1 MFERYINTRAIDPY
15 QFSNMA
21 RELTTAANVFKI
33 EIFKSKIK
41 LDDVSTTATR
51 DFITACTG
59 YIRFWSDYA
68 QNIENASAKASLS
81 PSRGIPYQR
90 ISKFVI
96 DGNDYTGILKFVDSI
111 IGNPEIQT
119 TDAIDDA
126 YRYSVHKAF
135 QIGSDSVAD
144 LVDSIVGNEGRIAQ
158 LLQPVELDATE
169 KRYFDNF
176 RSNIDIYD
184 YTDRVDLYK
193 AVNLAVDYISKDAD
207 RKNVG
212 PNNIGLY
219 IAKLHAIV
227 NYTVHSLVAYASRIY
242 ILGRYVAPY
251 TGYTFNPQTN
261 YEESVQ
267 SMQDFYMD
275 TMKTTDEIMV
285 RDMNRFEEFR
295 TILGKWED
303 ELSCSVSL
311 QKQNPLRDALT
322 GNSLYEF
329 LTRYNSLGDD
339 DLIKSDTTYRTR
351 LKVRDMLLNPDQA
364 LSTAVSPRQDM
375 ITDVKGVKPKEDTI
389 EGWKY
394 LGCCVSECAR
404 KLLES
409 IKTNAEYF
417 IGWRNCHMS
426 GNAHYPTNP
435 TSYVTAAEC
444 ARLLAEFYRDF
455 SIAILYKV
463 REIEDHINFLNEA
476 KEKEIG
482 IQLKIDVPG
491 LEEDIKKNNNIDT
504 VVPDTTRDL
513 DPVTENVRSID
524 VDNIMTLFETY
535 DLYASTFPGMEND
548 PYFTEAIDINAAIN
562 NFLAKIIAWGN
573 RFIRF
578 VGNASVRSAFDW
590 VKNHQNELKNLNI
603 SQDARMAIKKY
614 KTSLQNVGNTE
625 KIITALN
632 AATVDTFRTTENKE
646 KFIRSLYPSET
657 VANWFMSKDKQV
669 QQNAKALYRKLVLF
683 YDANTIGNVKATDDD
698 PTEELNAQGIKD
710 NLTRFWVPVI
720 LGNESVTKAQ
730 KDDGKR
736 LQDAINTLKRRL
748 ISNTGTTA
756 GNNTTGGNQKSDAAP
771 TITTP
776 EDKTAQNQGAANAQ
790 QAQEKEKQETVNLQ
804 GAIAEIAVAVENVYG
819 STVDFII
826 EYYRTLYQYIQTAN
840 SMAIK

>member
-1 MFERYINTRAIDPY
+1 MFERYSNTRAVDPY

-21 RELTTAANVFKI
+21 RELSTAANVFKL

-68 QNIENASAKASLS
+68 QNIENASAKASIS

-144 LVDSIVGNEGRIAQ
+144 LVDSITGNEGRIAQ
-158 LLQPVELDATE
+158 LLKPVELEATE

-193 AVNLAVDYISKDAD
+193 AVNLAVDYISKDVD

-219 IAKLHAIV
+219 IAKLHAIA

-267 SMQDFYMD
+267 SMHDFYMD
-275 TMKTTDEIMV
+275 TMKTTDEIMA

-303 ELSCSVSL
+303 ELCCSVSL
-311 QKQNPLRDALT
+311 QKQNPVRDALT

-339 DLIKSDTTYRTR
+339 DLIKSDTVYRTR

-375 ITDVKGVKPKEDTI
+375 ITDIKEVKPKEDTI
-389 EGWKY
+389 DGWKY

-409 IKTNAEYF
+409 IKVNSEYF

-463 REIEDHINFLNEA
+463 REIEDRINFLNEA

-513 DPVTENVRSID
+513 DPVTENVLSMD

-535 DLYASTFPGMEND
+535 DLYATTFLGMENN

-573 RFIRF
+573 RFVRF

-590 VKNHQNELKNLNI
+590 VKNHQNELKNINI
-603 SQDARMAIKKY
+603 SQDARMAVKKY
-614 KTSLQNVGNTE
+614 KTSLRNVGNTE

-698 PTEELNAQGIKD
+698 PTEELNAQSIKD

-730 KDDGKR
+730 QDDGKR
-736 LQDAINTLKRRL
+736 LRDAINALKRRL

-756 GNNTTGGNQKSDAAP
+756 GNNTTGGNQRSDAAP

>member
-1 MFERYINTRAIDPY
+1 MFERYSNTRAIDPY

-21 RELTTAANVFKI
+21 RELTTAANVFKV

-41 LDDVSTTATR
+41 LDDVSSTATR
-51 DFITACTG
+51 DFITACTA

-68 QNIENASAKASLS
+68 QNIENASAKASIS

-158 LLQPVELDATE
+158 LLQPVELEATE

-193 AVNLAVDYISKDAD
+193 AVNLVVDYISKDAD
-207 RKNVG
+207 QKNVG

-267 SMQDFYMD
+267 SMHDFYMD

-303 ELSCSVSL
+303 ELCCSVSL
-311 QKQNPLRDALT
+311 QKQNPVRDALT

-329 LTRYNSLGDD
+329 LGRYNSLGDD

-375 ITDVKGVKPKEDTI
+375 ITDIKEVKPKEDTV

-394 LGCCVSECAR
+394 IGCCVSECAR

-409 IKTNAEYF
+409 IKVNAEYF
-417 IGWRNCHMS
+417 IGWRNSHMS
-426 GNAHYPTNP
+426 GDARYPTNP

-463 REIEDHINFLNEA
+463 REIEDRINFLNEA

-491 LEEDIKKNNNIDT
+491 LEEDSKKNNNIDT

-513 DPVTENVRSID
+513 DPVAENVLSMD

-573 RFIRF
+573 RFVRF

-590 VKNHQNELKNLNI
+590 VKNHQNELKNINI
-603 SQDARMAIKKY
+603 SQDARMAVKKY

-698 PTEELNAQGIKD
+698 PTEELNAQAIKD

-730 KDDGKR
+730 QDDGKR
-736 LQDAINTLKRRL
+736 LRDAINALKRRL

-771 TITTP
+771 SITTP
-776 EDKTAQNQGAANAQ
+776 EDKTAQNQGATAQ

>member
-158 LLQPVELDATE
+158 LLQPVELEATE

-212 PNNIGLY
+212 PNNVGLY

-267 SMQDFYMD
+267 PMQDFYMD

-303 ELSCSVSL
+303 ELGCSVSL

-375 ITDVKGVKPKEDTI
+375 ITDIKEVKPKEDTV

-463 REIEDHINFLNEA
+463 REIEDRINFLNEA

>member
-68 QNIENASAKASLS
+68 QNIENASAKASIS

-144 LVDSIVGNEGRIAQ
+144 LVDSIAGNEGRIAQ

-212 PNNIGLY
+212 PNNVGLY

-275 TMKTTDEIMV
+275 TMKSTDEIMV

-303 ELSCSVSL
+303 ELGCSVSL

-463 REIEDHINFLNEA
+463 REIEDRINFLNEA

-730 KDDGKR
+730 QDDGKR
-736 LQDAINTLKRRL
+736 LRDAINALKRRL

>member
-1 MFERYINTRAIDPY
+1 MFERYSNTHAIDPY

-41 LDDVSTTATR
+41 LDDVSSTATR
-51 DFITACTG
+51 DFITACTA

-68 QNIENASAKASLS
+68 QNIENASAKASIS
-81 PSRGIPYQR
+81 PPRGIPYQR

-111 IGNPEIQT
+111 IGNAEIQT

-135 QIGSDSVAD
+135 QIGSDSVVD

-158 LLQPVELDATE
+158 LLKPVELEATE

-251 TGYTFNPQTN
+251 TGYTFNPQMN

-267 SMQDFYMD
+267 SMHDFYMD

-303 ELSCSVSL
+303 ELGCSVSL
-311 QKQNPLRDALT
+311 ARQNPVRDALT

-329 LTRYNSLGDD
+329 LTHYNSLGDD
-339 DLIKSDTTYRTR
+339 DLIKSDTSYRTR

-375 ITDVKGVKPKEDTI
+375 ITDIKEVKPKDDTV

-409 IKTNAEYF
+409 IKVNAEYF
-417 IGWRNCHMS
+417 IGWRNAHMS
-426 GNAHYPTNP
+426 GDARYPINP

-463 REIEDHINFLNEA
+463 REIEDRINFLNEA

-491 LEEDIKKNNNIDT
+491 LEEDTKKNNNIDT

-513 DPVTENVRSID
+513 DPVTENVLSMD

-562 NFLAKIIAWGN
+562 NFLAKIIAWSN
-573 RFIRF
+573 RFVRF
-578 VGNASVRSAFDW
+578 VGNTSVRNAFDW
-590 VKNHQNELKNLNI
+590 VKTHQNELKNINI

-698 PTEELNAQGIKD
+698 PTEELNAQSIKD

-730 KDDGKR
+730 QDDGKR
-736 LQDAINTLKRRL
+736 LRDAINALKRRL

-776 EDKTAQNQGAANAQ
+776 EDKTAQNQSAANAQ

>member
-68 QNIENASAKASLS
+68 QNIENASAKASIS

-158 LLQPVELDATE
+158 LLQPVELEATE

-212 PNNIGLY
+212 PNNVGLY

-303 ELSCSVSL
+303 ELGCSVSL
-311 QKQNPLRDALT
+311 QKQNPVRDALT

-375 ITDVKGVKPKEDTI
+375 ITDVKEVKPREDTV

-463 REIEDHINFLNEA
+463 REIEDRINFLNEA

-730 KDDGKR
+730 QDDGKR
-736 LQDAINTLKRRL
+736 LRDAINALKRRL

>member
-21 RELTTAANVFKI
+21 RELSTAANVFKI

-41 LDDVSTTATR
+41 LDDVSSTATR

-68 QNIENASAKASLS
+68 QNIENASAKASIS

-158 LLQPVELDATE
+158 LLQPVELEATE

-267 SMQDFYMD
+267 SMHDFYMD

-303 ELSCSVSL
+303 ELGCSVSL
-311 QKQNPLRDALT
+311 QKQNPVRDALT

-329 LTRYNSLGDD
+329 LTQYNSLGDD
-339 DLIKSDTTYRTR
+339 DLIKSDTIYRTR

-375 ITDVKGVKPKEDTI
+375 ITDIKGVKPKEDTI

-463 REIEDHINFLNEA
+463 REIEDRINFLNEA
-476 KEKEIG
+476 NEKEIG

-513 DPVTENVRSID
+513 DPVTENVLSID

-535 DLYASTFPGMEND
+535 DLYASSFPGMEND

-573 RFIRF
+573 RFVRF
-578 VGNASVRSAFDW
+578 VGNASVRSAFNW
-590 VKNHQNELKNLNI
+590 VKEHQNELKNINI

-698 PTEELNAQGIKD
+698 PTEELNAQSIKD

-730 KDDGKR
+730 QDDGKR
-736 LQDAINTLKRRL
+736 LRDAINALKRRL

-771 TITTP
+771 TIATP
-776 EDKTAQNQGAANAQ
+776 EDKTAQNQNASTAQ

>member
-207 RKNVG
+207 QKNVG

-267 SMQDFYMD
+267 SMHDFYMD

-303 ELSCSVSL
+303 ELGCSVSL
-311 QKQNPLRDALT
+311 QKQNPVRDALT

-375 ITDVKGVKPKEDTI
+375 ITDIKEVKPKEDTV

-394 LGCCVSECAR
+394 IGCCVSECAR

-463 REIEDHINFLNEA
+463 REIEDRINFLNEA

-513 DPVTENVRSID
+513 DPVTENILSID
-524 VDNIMTLFETY
+524 VDNITTLFETY
-535 DLYASTFPGMEND
+535 DLYATTFLGMENN

-573 RFIRF
+573 RFVRF

-590 VKNHQNELKNLNI
+590 VKNHQNELKNINI
-603 SQDARMAIKKY
+603 SQDARMAVKKY
-614 KTSLQNVGNTE
+614 KTSLRNVGNTE

-646 KFIRSLYPSET
+646 KFIRSLYPSEI

-669 QQNAKALYRKLVLF
+669 QQNAKALYRKLILF

-698 PTEELNAQGIKD
+698 PTEELNAQSIKD

-730 KDDGKR
+730 QDDGKR
-736 LQDAINTLKRRL
+736 LRDAINALKRRL

>member
-21 RELTTAANVFKI
+21 RELSTAANVFKI

-41 LDDVSTTATR
+41 LEDVSTTATR

-135 QIGSDSVAD
+135 QIGSDGVAD
-144 LVDSIVGNEGRIAQ
+144 LVDSITGNEGRIAQ
-158 LLQPVELDATE
+158 LLQPVELEATE

-176 RSNIDIYD
+176 RSNVDIYD

-267 SMQDFYMD
+267 SMHDFYMD

-303 ELSCSVSL
+303 ELGCSVSL
-311 QKQNPLRDALT
+311 ASQSPVRDALT

-339 DLIKSDTTYRTR
+339 DLIKSDATYRTR

-375 ITDVKGVKPKEDTI
+375 ITDIKEAKPKEDTV

-409 IKTNAEYF
+409 IKTNADYF

-463 REIEDHINFLNEA
+463 REIEDRINFLNEA

-513 DPVTENVRSID
+513 DPVTENVLSID

-535 DLYASTFPGMEND
+535 DLYATTFLGMENN

-573 RFIRF
+573 RFVRF
-578 VGNASVRSAFDW
+578 VGNASVRSAFNW
-590 VKNHQNELKNLNI
+590 VKEHQNELKNINI
-603 SQDARMAIKKY
+603 SQDARMAVKKY
-614 KTSLQNVGNTE
+614 KTSLRNVGNTE

-669 QQNAKALYRKLVLF
+669 QQNAKALYRKLILF

-698 PTEELNAQGIKD
+698 PTEELNAQAIKD

-730 KDDGKR
+730 QDDGKR
-736 LQDAINTLKRRL
+736 LRDAINALKRRL

-776 EDKTAQNQGAANAQ
+776 EDKTTQNQGAANAQ

>member
-1 MFERYINTRAIDPY
+1 MFERYINTRAVDPY

-144 LVDSIVGNEGRIAQ
+144 LVDSITGNEGRIAQ
-158 LLQPVELDATE
+158 LLQPIELDATE

-212 PNNIGLY
+212 PNNVGLY

-303 ELSCSVSL
+303 ELGCSVSL

-375 ITDVKGVKPKEDTI
+375 ITDIKEVKPKEDTV

-513 DPVTENVRSID
+513 DPVTENVLSID

-590 VKNHQNELKNLNI
+590 VKTHQNELKNINI
-603 SQDARMAIKKY
+603 SQDARMAVKKY

-669 QQNAKALYRKLVLF
+669 QQNAKALYRKLILF

-698 PTEELNAQGIKD
+698 PTEELNAQAIKD

-730 KDDGKR
+730 QDDGKR
-736 LQDAINTLKRRL
+736 LRDAINALKRRL

-771 TITTP
+771 TIATP
-776 EDKTAQNQGAANAQ
+776 EDKTAQNQNASTAQ

-819 STVDFII
+819 STIDFVI

>member
-1 MFERYINTRAIDPY
+1 MFERYSNTRAVDPY

-21 RELTTAANVFKI
+21 RELSTAANVFKI

-212 PNNIGLY
+212 PNNVGLY

-311 QKQNPLRDALT
+311 QKQNPVRDALT

-339 DLIKSDTTYRTR
+339 DLIKSDATYRTR

-375 ITDVKGVKPKEDTI
+375 ITDIKGVKPKEDTI

-463 REIEDHINFLNEA
+463 REIEDRINFLNEA

-513 DPVTENVRSID
+513 DPVTENVLSID
-524 VDNIMTLFETY
+524 VDNIVTLFETY
-535 DLYASTFPGMEND
+535 DLYAATFPGMEND

-573 RFIRF
+573 RFVRF
-578 VGNASVRSAFDW
+578 IGNASVRSAFNW
-590 VKNHQNELKNLNI
+590 VKEHQNELKNINI

-683 YDANTIGNVKATDDD
+683 YDVNTIGNVKATDDD
-698 PTEELNAQGIKD
+698 PTEELNAQSIKD

-730 KDDGKR
+730 QDDGKR
-736 LQDAINTLKRRL
+736 LRDAINALKRRL

-776 EDKTAQNQGAANAQ
+776 EDKTAQNQNASTAQ

>member
-1 MFERYINTRAIDPY
+1 MFERYINTRAVDPY

-21 RELTTAANVFKI
+21 RELSTAANVFKI

-41 LDDVSTTATR
+41 LDDVSSTATR

-68 QNIENASAKASLS
+68 QNIENASAKASIS

-90 ISKFVI
+90 ISKFII

-144 LVDSIVGNEGRIAQ
+144 LVDSITGNEGRIAQ
-158 LLQPVELDATE
+158 LLTPVELDATE

-267 SMQDFYMD
+267 SMHDFYMD

-303 ELSCSVSL
+303 ELCCSVSL
-311 QKQNPLRDALT
+311 QKQNPVRDALT

-339 DLIKSDTTYRTR
+339 DLIKSDTVYRTR

-375 ITDVKGVKPKEDTI
+375 ITDIKEVKPKEDTV

-409 IKTNAEYF
+409 IKVNSEYF

-463 REIEDHINFLNEA
+463 REIEDRINFLNEA

-513 DPVTENVRSID
+513 DPVTENVLSID

-535 DLYASTFPGMEND
+535 DLYATTFLGMENN

-573 RFIRF
+573 RFVRF

-590 VKNHQNELKNLNI
+590 VKNHQNELKNINI
-603 SQDARMAIKKY
+603 SQDARMAVKKY
-614 KTSLQNVGNTE
+614 KTSLRNVGNTE

-698 PTEELNAQGIKD
+698 PTEELNAQAIKD

-730 KDDGKR
+730 QDDGKR
-736 LQDAINTLKRRL
+736 LRDAINALKRRL

-776 EDKTAQNQGAANAQ
+776 EDKTAQNQNASTAQ

>member
-68 QNIENASAKASLS
+68 QNIENASAKASIS

-158 LLQPVELDATE
+158 LLQPVELEATE

-212 PNNIGLY
+212 PNNVGLY

-267 SMQDFYMD
+267 PMQDFYMD

-303 ELSCSVSL
+303 ELGCSVSL

-375 ITDVKGVKPKEDTI
+375 ITDVKEVKPREDTV

-463 REIEDHINFLNEA
+463 REIEDRINFLNEA

>member
-158 LLQPVELDATE
+158 LLQPVELEATE

-212 PNNIGLY
+212 PNNVGLY

-267 SMQDFYMD
+267 PMQDFYMD

-303 ELSCSVSL
+303 ELGCSVSL

-375 ITDVKGVKPKEDTI
+375 ITDVKEVKPREDTV

-463 REIEDHINFLNEA
+463 REIEDRINFLNEA

>member
-21 RELTTAANVFKI
+21 RELSTAANAFKI

-41 LDDVSTTATR
+41 LDDVSTSATR

-193 AVNLAVDYISKDAD
+193 AVNLAVDYIGKDAD

-275 TMKTTDEIMV
+275 TMKATDEIMV

-303 ELSCSVSL
+303 ELGCSVSL
-311 QKQNPLRDALT
+311 QKQNPVRDALT

-339 DLIKSDTTYRTR
+339 DLIKSDATYRTR

-375 ITDVKGVKPKEDTI
+375 ITDIKEVRPKEDTI

-463 REIEDHINFLNEA
+463 REIEDRINFLNEA

-491 LEEDIKKNNNIDT
+491 LEEDSKKNNNIDT

-513 DPVTENVRSID
+513 DPVTENVLSID

-573 RFIRF
+573 RFTRF
-578 VGNASVRSAFDW
+578 VGNASVRKAFDW
-590 VKNHQNELKNLNI
+590 VKEHQNELKNINI
-603 SQDARMAIKKY
+603 SQDARMTIKKY

-669 QQNAKALYRKLVLF
+669 QQNAKALYRKFVLF

-698 PTEELNAQGIKD
+698 PTEELNAQAIKD

-730 KDDGKR
+730 QDDGKR
-736 LQDAINTLKRRL
+736 LRDAINALKRRL
-748 ISNTGTTA
+748 ISDTGTTA

-771 TITTP
+771 TIATP
-776 EDKTAQNQGAANAQ
+776 EDKTAQNQTTANAQ

>member
-1 MFERYINTRAIDPY
+1 MFERYSNTRAVDPY

-21 RELTTAANVFKI
+21 RELSTAANVFKL

-68 QNIENASAKASLS
+68 QNIENASAKASIS

-144 LVDSIVGNEGRIAQ
+144 LVDSITGNEGRIAQ
-158 LLQPVELDATE
+158 LLKPVELEATE

-193 AVNLAVDYISKDAD
+193 AVNLAVDYISKDVD

-219 IAKLHAIV
+219 IAKLHAIA

-267 SMQDFYMD
+267 SMHDFYMD
-275 TMKTTDEIMV
+275 TMKTTDEIMA

-303 ELSCSVSL
+303 ELCCSVSL
-311 QKQNPLRDALT
+311 QKQNPVRDALT

-339 DLIKSDTTYRTR
+339 DLIKSDTVYRTR

-375 ITDVKGVKPKEDTI
+375 ITDIKEVKPKEDTI
-389 EGWKY
+389 DGWKY

-409 IKTNAEYF
+409 IKVNSEYF

-463 REIEDHINFLNEA
+463 REIEDRINFLNEA

-513 DPVTENVRSID
+513 DPVTENVLSMD

-535 DLYASTFPGMEND
+535 DLYATTFLGMENN

-573 RFIRF
+573 RFVRF

-590 VKNHQNELKNLNI
+590 VKNHQNELKNINI
-603 SQDARMAIKKY
+603 SQDARMAVKKY

-698 PTEELNAQGIKD
+698 PTEELNAQSIKD

-730 KDDGKR
+730 QDDGKR
-736 LQDAINTLKRRL
+736 LRDAINALKRRL

-771 TITTP
+771 TIATP

>member
-21 RELTTAANVFKI
+21 RELSTAANVFKI

-41 LDDVSTTATR
+41 LEDVSTTATR

-144 LVDSIVGNEGRIAQ
+144 LVDSIVGNEERIAQ
-158 LLQPVELDATE
+158 LLKPVELDATE

-219 IAKLHAIV
+219 IAKVHAIV

-267 SMQDFYMD
+267 SMHDFYMD

-303 ELSCSVSL
+303 ELGCSVSL

-329 LTRYNSLGDD
+329 LTQYNSLGDD
-339 DLIKSDTTYRTR
+339 DLIQSDTTYRTR

-364 LSTAVSPRQDM
+364 LSTAISPRQDM
-375 ITDVKGVKPKEDTI
+375 ITDIKGVKPKEDTI
-389 EGWKY
+389 DGWKY

-409 IKTNAEYF
+409 IKVNAEYF
-417 IGWRNCHMS
+417 IGWRNSHMS
-426 GNAHYPTNP
+426 GNTRYPINP

-463 REIEDHINFLNEA
+463 REIEDRINFLNEA

-513 DPVTENVRSID
+513 DPVTENVLSID

-573 RFIRF
+573 RFVRF
-578 VGNASVRSAFDW
+578 VGNASVRSAFNW
-590 VKNHQNELKNLNI
+590 VKEHQNELKNINI

-646 KFIRSLYPSET
+646 KFIRSLYPSDT

-698 PTEELNAQGIKD
+698 PTEELNAQSIKD

-720 LGNESVTKAQ
+720 LGNETVTKAQ
-730 KDDGKR
+730 QDDGKR
-736 LQDAINTLKRRL
+736 LRDAINALKRRL

-771 TITTP
+771 TIATP
-776 EDKTAQNQGAANAQ
+776 EDKTAQNQGAAAQ
-790 QAQEKEKQETVNLQ
+790 QAQEKQETVNLQ

-819 STVDFII
+819 STIDFII

>member
-21 RELTTAANVFKI
+21 RELSTAANVFKI
-33 EIFKSKIK
+33 EILKSKIK
-41 LDDVSTTATR
+41 LDDVSSTVTR

-68 QNIENASAKASLS
+68 QNIENASAKASIS

-144 LVDSIVGNEGRIAQ
+144 LVDSITGNEGRIAQ
-158 LLQPVELDATE
+158 LLQPVELDAAE

-267 SMQDFYMD
+267 SMHDFYMD

-303 ELSCSVSL
+303 ELGCSVSL

-375 ITDVKGVKPKEDTI
+375 ITDIKEVKPKEDTV

-409 IKTNAEYF
+409 IKVNSEYF

-455 SIAILYKV
+455 SIAILYKL
-463 REIEDHINFLNEA
+463 REIEDRINFLNEA

-513 DPVTENVRSID
+513 DPVTENVLSID

-535 DLYASTFPGMEND
+535 DLYASTFPGIEND

-573 RFIRF
+573 RFVRF
-578 VGNASVRSAFDW
+578 VGNASVRSAFNW
-590 VKNHQNELKNLNI
+590 VKEHQNELKNINI
-603 SQDARMAIKKY
+603 SQDARMAVKKY

-646 KFIRSLYPSET
+646 KFIRSLYPSDT

-736 LQDAINTLKRRL
+736 LQDAINALKRRL

-771 TITTP
+771 TIATP
-776 EDKTAQNQGAANAQ
+776 EDKTTQNQNASTAQ

-804 GAIAEIAVAVENVYG
+804 GAIADIAVAVENVYG

>member
-275 TMKTTDEIMV
+275 TMKTTDEIMA

-295 TILGKWED
+295 TILGKWEE
-303 ELSCSVSL
+303 ELNCPVSL

-375 ITDVKGVKPKEDTI
+375 ITDVKEVKPREDTV

-463 REIEDHINFLNEA
+463 REIEDRINFLNEA

-513 DPVTENVRSID
+513 DPVTENVLSID

-573 RFIRF
+573 RFVRF
-578 VGNASVRSAFDW
+578 IGNASVRSAFNW
-590 VKNHQNELKNLNI
+590 VKEHQNELKNINI

-730 KDDGKR
+730 QDDGKR
-736 LQDAINTLKRRL
+736 LRDAINALKRRL

-776 EDKTAQNQGAANAQ
+776 EDKTTQNQNASTAQ

>member
-1 MFERYINTRAIDPY
+1 MFERYSNTRAVDPY

-68 QNIENASAKASLS
+68 QNIENASAKASIS

-144 LVDSIVGNEGRIAQ
+144 LVDSITGNEGRIAQ
-158 LLQPVELDATE
+158 LLKPVELEATE

-227 NYTVHSLVAYASRIY
+227 NYIVHSLVAYASRIY

-267 SMQDFYMD
+267 SMHDFYMD
-275 TMKTTDEIMV
+275 TMKTTDEIMA

-303 ELSCSVSL
+303 ELGCSVSL
-311 QKQNPLRDALT
+311 QKQNPVRDALT

-339 DLIKSDTTYRTR
+339 DLIKSDTVYRTR

-375 ITDVKGVKPKEDTI
+375 ITDIKEVKPKEDTV

-409 IKTNAEYF
+409 IKVNSEYF

-463 REIEDHINFLNEA
+463 REIEDRINFLNEA

-513 DPVTENVRSID
+513 DPVTENVLSMD

-573 RFIRF
+573 RFVRF

-590 VKNHQNELKNLNI
+590 VKNHQNELKNINI
-603 SQDARMAIKKY
+603 SQDARMAVKKY

-669 QQNAKALYRKLVLF
+669 QQNAKALYRKLILF

-698 PTEELNAQGIKD
+698 PTEELNAQSIKD

-730 KDDGKR
+730 QDDGKR
-736 LQDAINTLKRRL
+736 LRDAINALKRRL
-748 ISNTGTTA
+748 ITNTGTTA

-771 TITTP
+771 TIATP
-776 EDKTAQNQGAANAQ
+776 EDKTAQNQTTANAQ
-790 QAQEKEKQETVNLQ
+790 QAQEK
-804 GAIAEIAVAVENVYG
+804 
-819 STVDFII
+819 
-826 EYYRTLYQYIQTAN
+826 
-840 SMAIK
+840 

>member
-1 MFERYINTRAIDPY
+1 MFERYSNTRAIDPY

-81 PSRGIPYQR
+81 PSRGIPYQH

-144 LVDSIVGNEGRIAQ
+144 LVDSITGNEGRIAQ

-303 ELSCSVSL
+303 ELGCSVSL

-329 LTRYNSLGDD
+329 LTQYNSLGDD

-375 ITDVKGVKPKEDTI
+375 ITDVKEVKPREDTV

-409 IKTNAEYF
+409 IKVNAEYF

-463 REIEDHINFLNEA
+463 REIEDRINFLNEA

-513 DPVTENVRSID
+513 DPVTENVLSID
-524 VDNIMTLFETY
+524 VDNIVTLFETY
-535 DLYASTFPGMEND
+535 DLYAATFPGMEND

-573 RFIRF
+573 RFVRF
-578 VGNASVRSAFDW
+578 IGNASVRSAFNW
-590 VKNHQNELKNLNI
+590 VKEHQNELKNINI

-646 KFIRSLYPSET
+646 KFIRSLYPSDT

-730 KDDGKR
+730 QDDGKR
-736 LQDAINTLKRRL
+736 LRDAINALKRRL

-771 TITTP
+771 TIATP
-776 EDKTAQNQGAANAQ
+776 EDKTAQNQNASTAQ

>member
-1 MFERYINTRAIDPY
+1 MFERYINTRAVDPY
-15 QFSNMA
+15 QFSNMV
-21 RELTTAANVFKI
+21 RELSTAANVFKI

-41 LDDVSTTATR
+41 LDDVSSTATR
-51 DFITACTG
+51 DFITACSG

-68 QNIENASAKASLS
+68 QNIENASAKASIS

-111 IGNPEIQT
+111 IGNPDIQT

-144 LVDSIVGNEGRIAQ
+144 LVDSITGNEGRIAQ
-158 LLQPVELDATE
+158 LLQPVELEATE

-267 SMQDFYMD
+267 SMHDFYMD
-275 TMKTTDEIMV
+275 TMKTTDEIMA

-303 ELSCSVSL
+303 ELCCSVSL
-311 QKQNPLRDALT
+311 QKQNPVRDALT

-339 DLIKSDTTYRTR
+339 DLIKSDTVYRTR

-375 ITDVKGVKPKEDTI
+375 ITDIKEVKPKEDTI
-389 EGWKY
+389 DGWKY

-409 IKTNAEYF
+409 IKVNSEYF

-463 REIEDHINFLNEA
+463 REIEDRINFLNEA

-513 DPVTENVRSID
+513 DPVTENVLSID

-535 DLYASTFPGMEND
+535 DLYATTFLGMENN

-573 RFIRF
+573 RFVRF

-590 VKNHQNELKNLNI
+590 VKNHQNELKNINI
-603 SQDARMAIKKY
+603 SQDARMAVKKY
-614 KTSLQNVGNTE
+614 KTSLRNVGNTE

-698 PTEELNAQGIKD
+698 PTEELNAQSIKD

-730 KDDGKR
+730 QDDGKR
-736 LQDAINTLKRRL
+736 LRDAINALKRRL

-771 TITTP
+771 TINTP
-776 EDKTAQNQGAANAQ
+776 EDKTTQNQTTANAQ

>member
-21 RELTTAANVFKI
+21 RELSTAANAFKI

-41 LDDVSTTATR
+41 MDDVSTTATR

-68 QNIENASAKASLS
+68 QNIENASAKASIS

-144 LVDSIVGNEGRIAQ
+144 LVDNIVGNEGRIAQ

-311 QKQNPLRDALT
+311 QKQNPVRDALT

-375 ITDVKGVKPKEDTI
+375 ITDIKGVKPKEDTI
-389 EGWKY
+389 DGWKY

-463 REIEDHINFLNEA
+463 REIEDRINFLNEA

-513 DPVTENVRSID
+513 DPVTENVLSID

-535 DLYASTFPGMEND
+535 DLYATTFLGMENN

-573 RFIRF
+573 RFVRF

-590 VKNHQNELKNLNI
+590 VKNHQNELKNINI
-603 SQDARMAIKKY
+603 SQDARMAVKKY

-730 KDDGKR
+730 QDDGKR
-736 LQDAINTLKRRL
+736 LRDAINALKRRL

-756 GNNTTGGNQKSDAAP
+756 GNNTSGGNQKSDAAP

-776 EDKTAQNQGAANAQ
+776 EDKTAQNQNASTAQ

-819 STVDFII
+819 STVDFVI

>member
-1 MFERYINTRAIDPY
+1 
-15 QFSNMA
+15 
-21 RELTTAANVFKI
+21 
-33 EIFKSKIK
+33 
-41 LDDVSTTATR
+41 
-51 DFITACTG
+51 
-59 YIRFWSDYA
+59 
-68 QNIENASAKASLS
+68 
-81 PSRGIPYQR
+81 
-90 ISKFVI
+90 
-96 DGNDYTGILKFVDSI
+96 
-111 IGNPEIQT
+111 
-119 TDAIDDA
+119 
-126 YRYSVHKAF
+126 
-135 QIGSDSVAD
+135 
-144 LVDSIVGNEGRIAQ
+144 
-158 LLQPVELDATE
+158 
-169 KRYFDNF
+169 
-176 RSNIDIYD
+176 
-184 YTDRVDLYK
+184 
-193 AVNLAVDYISKDAD
+193 
-207 RKNVG
+207 
-212 PNNIGLY
+212 
-219 IAKLHAIV
+219 
-227 NYTVHSLVAYASRIY
+227 
-242 ILGRYVAPY
+242 
-251 TGYTFNPQTN
+251 
-261 YEESVQ
+261 
-267 SMQDFYMD
+267 
-275 TMKTTDEIMV
+275 
-285 RDMNRFEEFR
+285 MNRFEEFR

-303 ELSCSVSL
+303 ELGCSVSL
-311 QKQNPLRDALT
+311 QKQNPVRDALT
-322 GNSLYEF
+322 GNALYEF

-339 DLIKSDTTYRTR
+339 DLIKSDTIYRTR

-375 ITDVKGVKPKEDTI
+375 ITDIKGVKPKEDTI

-463 REIEDHINFLNEA
+463 REIEDRINFLNEA

-513 DPVTENVRSID
+513 DPVTENVLSID

-535 DLYASTFPGMEND
+535 DLYATTFLGMENN

-573 RFIRF
+573 RFVRF

-590 VKNHQNELKNLNI
+590 VKNHQNELKNINI
-603 SQDARMAIKKY
+603 SQDARMAVKKY
-614 KTSLQNVGNTE
+614 KTSLRNVGNTE

-646 KFIRSLYPSET
+646 KFIRSLYPSEI

-669 QQNAKALYRKLVLF
+669 QQNAKALYRKLILF

-698 PTEELNAQGIKD
+698 PTEELNAQSIKD

-730 KDDGKR
+730 QDDGKR
-736 LQDAINTLKRRL
+736 LRDAINALKRRL

-776 EDKTAQNQGAANAQ
+776 EDKTTQNQSAANAQ

>member
-1 MFERYINTRAIDPY
+1 MFERYINTRAVDPY

-21 RELTTAANVFKI
+21 RELSTAANVFKI

-68 QNIENASAKASLS
+68 QNIENASAKASIS

-111 IGNPEIQT
+111 IGNPDIQT

-144 LVDSIVGNEGRIAQ
+144 LVDSITGNEGRIAQ
-158 LLQPVELDATE
+158 LLQPVELEATE

-267 SMQDFYMD
+267 PMHDFYMD

-303 ELSCSVSL
+303 ELGCSVSL
-311 QKQNPLRDALT
+311 LKQNPVRDALT

-339 DLIKSDTTYRTR
+339 DLIKSDTVYRTR

-375 ITDVKGVKPKEDTI
+375 ITDIKEVKPKEDTI
-389 EGWKY
+389 DGWKY

-409 IKTNAEYF
+409 IKVNSEYF

-463 REIEDHINFLNEA
+463 REIEDRINFLNEA

-513 DPVTENVRSID
+513 DPVTENVLSID

-535 DLYASTFPGMEND
+535 DLYATTFLGMENN

-573 RFIRF
+573 RFVRF

-590 VKNHQNELKNLNI
+590 VKNHQNELKNINI
-603 SQDARMAIKKY
+603 SQDARMAVKKY
-614 KTSLQNVGNTE
+614 KTSLRNVGNTE

-698 PTEELNAQGIKD
+698 PTEELNAQSIKD

-730 KDDGKR
+730 QDDGKR
-736 LQDAINTLKRRL
+736 LRDAINALKRRL

-771 TITTP
+771 TINTP
-776 EDKTAQNQGAANAQ
+776 EDKTTQNQTTANAQ

>member
-1 MFERYINTRAIDPY
+1 MFERYINTRAVDPY
-15 QFSNMA
+15 QFSNMV
-21 RELTTAANVFKI
+21 RELSTAANVFKI

-41 LDDVSTTATR
+41 LEDVSSTATR

-68 QNIENASAKASLS
+68 QNIENASAKASIS

-135 QIGSDSVAD
+135 QIGGDSVAD

-158 LLQPVELDATE
+158 LLKPVELEATE

-219 IAKLHAIV
+219 IAKLHAII

-251 TGYTFNPQTN
+251 TGHTFNPQTN

-267 SMQDFYMD
+267 SMHDFYMD

-303 ELSCSVSL
+303 ELGCSVSL
-311 QKQNPLRDALT
+311 LKQNPVRDALT

-375 ITDVKGVKPKEDTI
+375 ITDIKEVKPKEDTV

-409 IKTNAEYF
+409 IKVNAEYF
-417 IGWRNCHMS
+417 IGWRNSHMS
-426 GNAHYPTNP
+426 GNTRYPINP

-444 ARLLAEFYRDF
+444 ARLLAELYRDF

-463 REIEDHINFLNEA
+463 REIEDRINFLNEA

-513 DPVTENVRSID
+513 DPVTENVLSID

-573 RFIRF
+573 RFVRF
-578 VGNASVRSAFDW
+578 VGNASVRSAFNW
-590 VKNHQNELKNLNI
+590 VKEHQNELKNINI

-669 QQNAKALYRKLVLF
+669 QQNAKALYRKLILF

-698 PTEELNAQGIKD
+698 PTEELNAQSIKD

-730 KDDGKR
+730 QDDGKR
-736 LQDAINTLKRRL
+736 LRDAINALKRRL

-771 TITTP
+771 TIATP

>member
-1 MFERYINTRAIDPY
+1 MFERYSNTRAIDPY

-176 RSNIDIYD
+176 RSNVDIYD

-261 YEESVQ
+261 YEESAQ

-311 QKQNPLRDALT
+311 QKQNPVRDALT

-375 ITDVKGVKPKEDTI
+375 ITDIKGVKPKEDTI

-463 REIEDHINFLNEA
+463 REIEDRINFLNEA

-513 DPVTENVRSID
+513 DPVTENVLSID
-524 VDNIMTLFETY
+524 VDNIVTLFETY
-535 DLYASTFPGMEND
+535 DLYAATFPGMEND

-573 RFIRF
+573 RFVRF
-578 VGNASVRSAFDW
+578 VENASVRNAFDW
-590 VKNHQNELKNLNI
+590 VKNHQNELKNINI
-603 SQDARMAIKKY
+603 SQDAKMAIKKY

-710 NLTRFWVPVI
+710 NLTRLWVPVI

-730 KDDGKR
+730 QDDGKR
-736 LQDAINTLKRRL
+736 LRDAINALKRRL

-776 EDKTAQNQGAANAQ
+776 EDKTAQNQNASTAQ

>member
-1 MFERYINTRAIDPY
+1 MFERYSNTRAVDPY

-21 RELTTAANVFKI
+21 RELSTAANVFKI

-41 LDDVSTTATR
+41 LDDVSSTATR

-68 QNIENASAKASLS
+68 QNIENASAKVSIS

-144 LVDSIVGNEGRIAQ
+144 LVDSIVGNDGRIAQ

-251 TGYTFNPQTN
+251 TGHTFNPQTN

-267 SMQDFYMD
+267 SMHDFYMD

-303 ELSCSVSL
+303 ELGCSVSL

-329 LTRYNSLGDD
+329 LTQYNSLGDD
-339 DLIKSDTTYRTR
+339 DLIKNDTTYRTR

-375 ITDVKGVKPKEDTI
+375 ITDIKEVKPKEDTV

-409 IKTNAEYF
+409 IKTNSEYF

-426 GNAHYPTNP
+426 GDARYPTNP

-463 REIEDHINFLNEA
+463 REIEDRINFLNEA

-513 DPVTENVRSID
+513 DPVTENVLSID

-535 DLYASTFPGMEND
+535 DLYASSFPGMEND

-573 RFIRF
+573 RFVRF
-578 VGNASVRSAFDW
+578 VGNASVRSAFNW
-590 VKNHQNELKNLNI
+590 VKEHQNELKNINI

-698 PTEELNAQGIKD
+698 PTEELNAQSIKD

-720 LGNESVTKAQ
+720 LGNETVTKAQ
-730 KDDGKR
+730 QDDGKR
-736 LQDAINTLKRRL
+736 LRDAINALKRRL

-776 EDKTAQNQGAANAQ
+776 EDKTTQNQGAANAQ

-819 STVDFII
+819 STIDFVI

>member
-21 RELTTAANVFKI
+21 RELSTAANVFKI

-41 LDDVSTTATR
+41 LEDVSTTATR

-81 PSRGIPYQR
+81 PSRGIPYQH

-158 LLQPVELDATE
+158 LLTPVELEATE

-176 RSNIDIYD
+176 RSNIDVYD

-212 PNNIGLY
+212 PNNISLY

-267 SMQDFYMD
+267 SMHDFYMD
-275 TMKTTDEIMV
+275 TMKTADEIMV

-303 ELSCSVSL
+303 ELGCSVSL
-311 QKQNPLRDALT
+311 QKQNPVRDALT

-375 ITDVKGVKPKEDTI
+375 ITDIKGVKSKEDTI

-463 REIEDHINFLNEA
+463 REIEDRINFLNEA

-482 IQLKIDVPG
+482 IQLNIDVPG

-513 DPVTENVRSID
+513 DPVTENVLSID
-524 VDNIMTLFETY
+524 VDNIVTLFETY

-573 RFIRF
+573 RFVRF
-578 VGNASVRSAFDW
+578 VGNASVRKAFDW
-590 VKNHQNELKNLNI
+590 VKTHQNELKNINI
-603 SQDARMAIKKY
+603 SQDAKMAIKKY

-669 QQNAKALYRKLVLF
+669 QQNAKALYRKLILF
-683 YDANTIGNVKATDDD
+683 YDVNTIGNVKATDDD
-698 PTEELNAQGIKD
+698 PTEELNAQAIKD

-730 KDDGKR
+730 QDDGKR
-736 LQDAINTLKRRL
+736 LRDAISALKRRL

-771 TITTP
+771 TIATP
-776 EDKTAQNQGAANAQ
+776 EDKTAQKQNASTAQ

>member
-144 LVDSIVGNEGRIAQ
+144 LVDSITGNEGRIAQ
-158 LLQPVELDATE
+158 LLQPIELDATE

-207 RKNVG
+207 QKNVG

-267 SMQDFYMD
+267 SMHDFYMD

-303 ELSCSVSL
+303 ELCCSVSL
-311 QKQNPLRDALT
+311 LKQNPVRDALT

-375 ITDVKGVKPKEDTI
+375 ITDIKGVKPKEDTI
-389 EGWKY
+389 EGWKH

-417 IGWRNCHMS
+417 IGWRNAHMS

-463 REIEDHINFLNEA
+463 REIEDRINFLNEA

-513 DPVTENVRSID
+513 DPVTENVLSID
-524 VDNIMTLFETY
+524 VDNIVTLFETY

-562 NFLAKIIAWGN
+562 NFLAKIIAWSN
-573 RFIRF
+573 RFVRF
-578 VGNASVRSAFDW
+578 VGNASVRKAFDW
-590 VKNHQNELKNLNI
+590 VKEHQNELKNINI
-603 SQDARMAIKKY
+603 SQDAKMAIKKY

-669 QQNAKALYRKLVLF
+669 QQNAKALYRKFVLF

-698 PTEELNAQGIKD
+698 PTEELNAQAIKD

-730 KDDGKR
+730 QDDGKR
-736 LQDAINTLKRRL
+736 LRDAINALKRRL

-771 TITTP
+771 TIATP
-776 EDKTAQNQGAANAQ
+776 EDKTAQNQTTANAQ

-819 STVDFII
+819 STVDFVI

>member
-1 MFERYINTRAIDPY
+1 MFERYSNTRAIDPY

-41 LDDVSTTATR
+41 LDDVSSTATR

-68 QNIENASAKASLS
+68 QNIENASAKASIS

-144 LVDSIVGNEGRIAQ
+144 LVDSITGNEGRIAQ

-275 TMKTTDEIMV
+275 TMKTADEIMV

-303 ELSCSVSL
+303 ELGCSVSL

-375 ITDVKGVKPKEDTI
+375 ITDIKGVKSKEDTI

-463 REIEDHINFLNEA
+463 REIEDRINFLNEA

-482 IQLKIDVPG
+482 IQLNIDVPG

-513 DPVTENVRSID
+513 DPVTENVLSID
-524 VDNIMTLFETY
+524 VDNIVTLFETY

-573 RFIRF
+573 RFVRF
-578 VGNASVRSAFDW
+578 VGNASVRKAFDW
-590 VKNHQNELKNLNI
+590 VKTHQNELKNINI
-603 SQDARMAIKKY
+603 SQDAKMAIKKY

-669 QQNAKALYRKLVLF
+669 QQNAKALYRKLILF
-683 YDANTIGNVKATDDD
+683 YDVNTIGNVKATDDD
-698 PTEELNAQGIKD
+698 PTEELNAQSIKD

-730 KDDGKR
+730 QDDGKR
-736 LQDAINTLKRRL
+736 LRDAISALKRRL

-771 TITTP
+771 TIATP
-776 EDKTAQNQGAANAQ
+776 EDKTAQNQNASTAQ

-819 STVDFII
+819 STVDFVI

>member
-21 RELTTAANVFKI
+21 RELSTAANVFKI

-41 LDDVSTTATR
+41 MDDVSTTATR

-68 QNIENASAKASLS
+68 QNIENASAKASIS

-144 LVDSIVGNEGRIAQ
+144 LVDNIVGNEGRIAQ

-267 SMQDFYMD
+267 SMHDFYMD

-303 ELSCSVSL
+303 ELGCSVSL
-311 QKQNPLRDALT
+311 LKQNPVRDALT

-375 ITDVKGVKPKEDTI
+375 ITDIKEVKPKEDTVD
-389 EGWKY
+389 GWKY

-409 IKTNAEYF
+409 TKTNAEYF

-463 REIEDHINFLNEA
+463 REIEDRINFLNEA

-513 DPVTENVRSID
+513 DPVTENVLSID

-535 DLYASTFPGMEND
+535 DLYATTFLGMENN

-573 RFIRF
+573 RFVRF

-590 VKNHQNELKNLNI
+590 VKNHQNELKNINI
-603 SQDARMAIKKY
+603 SQDARMAVKKY

-730 KDDGKR
+730 QDDGKR
-736 LQDAINTLKRRL
+736 LRDAINALKRRL

-756 GNNTTGGNQKSDAAP
+756 GNNTSGGNQKSDAAP

-776 EDKTAQNQGAANAQ
+776 EDKTAQNQNASTAQ

-819 STVDFII
+819 STVDFVI

>member
-21 RELTTAANVFKI
+21 RESSTAANVFKI

-41 LDDVSTTATR
+41 LEDVSTTATR

-135 QIGSDSVAD
+135 QIGSDGVAD
-144 LVDSIVGNEGRIAQ
+144 LVDSITGNEGRIAQ
-158 LLQPVELDATE
+158 LLQPVELEATE

-176 RSNIDIYD
+176 RSNVDIYD

-267 SMQDFYMD
+267 SMHDFYMD

-303 ELSCSVSL
+303 ELGCSVSL
-311 QKQNPLRDALT
+311 ASQSPVRDALT

-339 DLIKSDTTYRTR
+339 DLIKSDATYRTR

-375 ITDVKGVKPKEDTI
+375 ITDIKEAKPKEDTV

-409 IKTNAEYF
+409 IKTNADYF

-463 REIEDHINFLNEA
+463 REIEDRINFLNEA

-513 DPVTENVRSID
+513 DPVTENVLSID

-535 DLYASTFPGMEND
+535 DLYATTFLGMENN

-573 RFIRF
+573 RFVRF
-578 VGNASVRSAFDW
+578 VGNASVRSAFNW
-590 VKNHQNELKNLNI
+590 VKEHQNELKNINI
-603 SQDARMAIKKY
+603 SQDARMAVKKY
-614 KTSLQNVGNTE
+614 KTSLRNVGNTE

-669 QQNAKALYRKLVLF
+669 QQNAKALYRKLILF

-698 PTEELNAQGIKD
+698 PTEELNAQAIKD

-730 KDDGKR
+730 QDDGKR
-736 LQDAINTLKRRL
+736 LRDAINALKRRL

-776 EDKTAQNQGAANAQ
+776 EDKTTQNQGAANAQ